1 VIFSG
6 GLTLTADPG
15 SVWRTLLDVDAV
27 AQCIPGLQSA
37 AQIDDHT
44 FDGVIEATVGP
55 ISGRFSFRAQIIESD
70 PRKELVAHFD
80 GSDSVTKSAVTGD
93 TTVTLVALDAART
106 QLSYQSTVKVA
117 GRLAILG
124 EIVLRATGD
133 LLLRETTERLR
144 TRIEAKAPA
153 D

>member
-6 GLTLTADPG
+6 GLTLTADPA
-15 SVWRTLLDVDAV
+15 SVWKTLLDVDAV

-55 ISGRFSFRAQIIESD
+55 ISGKFSFRAQIIESD
-70 PRKELVAHFD
+70 PPRELVAHID
-80 GSDSVTKSAVTGD
+80 GSDSVTKSAVSGD
-93 TTVTLVALDAART
+93 TTVTLIALDAART
-106 QLSYQSTVKVA
+106 QLTYQSTVKVA

-144 TRIEAKAPA
+144 TRIEAEAPA